1 MDATGCLVRHTTIRR
16 IIYGGPSTRA
26 LHRQTI
32 RVGDGALVQ
41 GRSVLLLDDIVKS
54 GASLVACR
62 ELLEDAG
69 AGTVQALALGRVIV
83 ES

>member
-1 MDATGCLVRHTTIRR
+1 MRHTTIRR

-32 RVGDGALVQ
+32 QVEEGALVQ
-41 GRSVLLLDDIVKS
+41 GQRVLLLDDITKS

-62 ELLEDAG
+62 EMLQEVG
-69 AGTVQALALGRVIV
+69 AEMVQALALGKAIV
-83 ES
+83 DVPR